1 MGRFRS
7 YRRMIV
13 TSCMCISGGAAS
25 PARRNP
31 PLRSVEDAGHRAL
44 VDGRE
49 QLDVVALHLLE
60 RD

>member
-1 MGRFRS
+1 
-7 YRRMIV
+7 MIV